1 MPYEYG
7 IIAQRREFSKI
18 SAADVEDWIAQYLF
32 VECRREKVAGTFVS
46 GGGVCCFG
54 LTGDSWRCSV
64 LPSVSYVGR
73 FRSSHNLSFIITH
86 GVQFHIWEC
95 YNALECAIMLTT
107 EQLSAAA
114 SIGISGKGAVGKEQV
129 AAHLAPILDMVVINT
144 GKAARAAS
152 VLAHECGMVEG
163 GRAGAMRLRPDAA
176 ERIRDW
182 ATMGSSGLHF
192 KVIPRDLSAHIFF
205 DDRDMTAVIQPK
217 RYGYSRLAILE
228 PTAALIATTPV
239 IRKGLYNLW
248 RRASIQVGGGIMITK
263 NIDAYLPE
271 AHARYHLFV
280 TDPRVSA
287 GYRLMRGNAATGSIA
302 DELEYLRRRDA
313 NHEQNGL
320 EVIPTNAMSID
331 MTNRLLWH
339 KGIGEAAAI
348 VLADLPNRIV
358 KR

>member
-1 MPYEYG
+1 
-7 IIAQRREFSKI
+7 
-18 SAADVEDWIAQYLF
+18 
-32 VECRREKVAGTFVS
+32 
-46 GGGVCCFG
+46 
-54 LTGDSWRCSV
+54 
-64 LPSVSYVGR
+64 
-73 FRSSHNLSFIITH
+73 
-86 GVQFHIWEC
+86 
-95 YNALECAIMLTT
+95 MLTT

-114 SIGISGKGAVGKEQV
+114 SISISGKGAVGKEHV

-163 GRAGAMRLRPDAA
+163 GRAGAMRLRPGAA

-239 IRKGLYNLW
+239 IRKGLYDLW